1 MGYEDESNPREDL
14 YRSFLK
20 SLKEPASER
29 FFDED
34 ELVEIFDY
42 AGDLADDYARAE
54 VLFCGARLYPDS
66 IPLKERRALLY
77 FDLEDAEK
85 DLRDGSAA
93 AYIADN
99 SDHTSLLFD
108 IVRLEANRPPDAAA
122 ALDFLMAQYSTFSD
136 EETIRFVD
144 LAFDLDSYDWVI
156 ENIDRISKKVKY
168 QPALLYE
175 VLREAEERDDNTTVA
190 LLAEELIEA
199 EPFAIAYWAMLF
211 RAQARLF
218 REEEA
223 RQTFDTARA
232 LGADNPAALLNL
244 ADTVYT
250 SAPYLQHEALEML
263 EALKAEYPD
272 EFAVVDCRCA
282 ILVQTANSAK
292 AVAELRAYA
301 DAHPTEI
308 KPLKQ
313 LLMCNIPDVE
323 EVCERYLLANN
334 TDDFPAGELDDIINT
349 LLMRSA
355 MHALAG
361 LLNVIAK
368 RRLLNA
374 MEYCSHA
381 EALFALERYDETL
394 ALIADSKMFLE
405 ILRIPFRGATYAYI
419 CIVTYMKTGQEED
432 ARSIMDEA
440 LSFFASYMAGA
451 PLPVRMATRTLYT
464 LADKVRRHPATDKLY
479 WEYFDLL
486 GLSKFQ

>member
-1 MGYEDESNPREDL
+1 MGYEDESNPREEL
-14 YRSFLK
+14 YHSFLK

-42 AGDLADDYARAE
+42 AGDVADDYARAE

-66 IPLKERRALLY
+66 LPLKERRALMY

-99 SDHTSLLFD
+99 SNHTSLLFD

-122 ALDFLMAQYSTFSD
+122 ALDFLMAQYPGFSD

-144 LAFDLDSYDWVI
+144 LAFDLDCYDWVI
-156 ENIDRISKKVKY
+156 ANLDNLRKKVNY
-168 QPALLYE
+168 LPSLLYE
-175 VLREAEERDDNTTVA
+175 VLREADERGDDTTA
-190 LLAEELIEA
+190 AFLAEELIEA
-199 EPFAIAYWAMLF
+199 EPFSIAYWATLF
-211 RAQARLF
+211 RAQARLG

-223 RQTFDTARA
+223 RQTFDTAKA

-250 SAPYLQHEALEML
+250 SAPYLQRETIEML
-263 EALKAEYPD
+263 GALKEEYPD
-272 EFAVVDCRCA
+272 EFTVTDCRCA
-282 ILVQTANSAK
+282 ILVQAGETAK

-301 DAHPTEI
+301 DAHPTEL

-313 LLMCNIPDVE
+313 LLMCNIADVE
-323 EVCERYLLANN
+323 DVCERYLRANN
-334 TDDFPAGELDDIINT
+334 TDDFPAGELEDIINT
-349 LLMRSA
+349 LLMRSS
-355 MHALAG
+355 MHSLAG
-361 LLNVIAK
+361 LLYVVSK
-368 RRLLNA
+368 HRLLNA
-374 MEYCSHA
+374 METCSLA
-381 EALFALERYDETL
+381 EALFALERYDETM
-394 ALIADSKMFLE
+394 ALISDGPIFDE

-419 CIVTYMKTGQEED
+419 CTVTYMKTGREED
-432 ARSIMDEA
+432 ARAILDEA
-440 LSFFASYMAGA
+440 LPFFDSYMAGA

-464 LADKVRRHPATDKLY
+464 LADKVRRHPASDKLY

-486 GLSKFQ
+486 GLSKFH